1 MTRFCPF
8 TKEWCEPDCKLHGSD
23 GKCGLSHSELSKT
36 VSALDD
42 SVMVLVEELRNLR
55 NDIWNMVHDNGRYD
69 NMDQD

>member
-8 TKEWCEPDCKLHGSD
+8 TKEWCEAECKLYGSD
-23 GKCGLSHSELSKT
+23 GECGLSHSELTKT

-42 SVMVLVEELRNLR
+42 SIMALVEEIRNIR
-55 NDIWNMVHDNGRYD
+55 NDVWNMVHDDGRYD